1 MDYKIQFNN
10 NILLDARMWLLCP
23 KLMMVNILFRDTA
36 TAFLGCGEKTAK
48 TEGIV
53 KPAAI
58 QMRSPVGEPQCGN
71 IEWERSRGGGD
82 DGEKEIGGAV
92 CPRDKVERIS
102 SEDDGRRM
110 QAFTCGWRW
119 AK

>member
-1 MDYKIQFNN
+1 MFQIYDGHYVI
-10 NILLDARMWLLCP
+10 ARYGYR
-23 KLMMVNILFRDTA
+23 VRGNRRA
-36 TAFLGCGEKTAK
+36 AFLGCGEKTAK
-48 TEGIV
+48 SEGIV

-92 CPRDKVERIS
+92 IARGRGQWLSFGIVLEKRI
-102 SEDDGRRM
+102 EYGRIRH
-110 QAFTCGWRW
+110 FNN
-119 AK
+119 

>member
-1 MDYKIQFNN
+1 
-10 NILLDARMWLLCP
+10 
-23 KLMMVNILFRDTA
+23 MMSQTHDGQYIISRYGYRVRGNRRA
-36 TAFLGCGEKTAK
+36 AFLGCGEKTAK

-92 CPRDKVERIS
+92 VSKRQSGEEIER
-102 SEDDGRRM
+102 
-110 QAFTCGWRW
+110 GW
-119 AK
+119 